1 MYRCKPD
8 TRIHLRCCTEYLGH
22 QDSLA
27 DDFTSANFWECRN
40 FQTLFVVVHIHTSS
54 SGTIHKPLAMFLR
67 QQGTL
72 II

>member
-1 MYRCKPD
+1 M
-8 TRIHLRCCTEYLGH
+8 ISHLLIFG
-22 QDSLA
+22 SA
-27 DDFTSANFWECRN
+27 ATSNFY
-40 FQTLFVVVHIHTSS
+40 FVVVHIHTSS

>member
-1 MYRCKPD
+1 MYRGKPD

-22 QDSLA
+22 QDSPA
-27 DDFTSANFWECRN
+27 DDFTSAICWECRN